1 MAKVLFCKGKSAAR
15 GNGTAIM
22 RNSLDLLMLEAVSG
36 MLSCLQKK
44 DILTGAFG
52 I

>member
-1 MAKVLFCKGKSAAR
+1 VAKVLFRKGKSAAR
-15 GNGTAIM
+15 GNGTAIK
-22 RNSLDLLMLEAVSG
+22 RNSLDSLMENAVSG

-44 DILTGAFG
+44 DILIGAFG